1 LSAASRALG
10 LASIALA
17 GALALPHAAV
27 AVARSPEPAPS
38 PGIAIASLDPLD
50 FLELQIVY
58 TTVLARYYE
67 KVAPSTLVG
76 GARVGL
82 SAALV
87 SAGIRNVQ
95 LPYPD
100 AHISVGDG
108 EDLVDS
114 MVLRALARYAK
125 RVDGH
130 RLVSVTIQ
138 GELGALDDP
147 YTVLFRPQAFKK
159 FNAFLG
165 NSTFGGIGAVVS
177 FDDALQ
183 HVSIDRVIPGS
194 PAARAGLLRGDAL
207 VEIDGRPVAELGA
220 AGVRDAL
227 RGAIGKPVD
236 IIFSRAVGP
245 PPPGEPAGGTDYK
258 LTIVRAAV
266 HDPETTRARFG
277 DIGYVALSRFGDRSG
292 DEVRAALRDFTAAG
306 VRGVVFDLRANGGGY
321 GDEATAVASAF
332 VPAGPIFTTIER
344 GGARV
349 VASASGSPVWT
360 GPLVVLVDG
369 NTASA
374 AEIVAG
380 AIADAKLGTLV
391 GTRTF
396 GKGVVQSIFP
406 LPDDSAMKLTTAR
419 YTTRA
424 GHDIAGRGIEP
435 AVVVVEPPGAQLGD
449 PASDP
454 QLARALEIL
463 GTSDGSPSPAPSP
476 LASAA
481 GVL

>member
-1 LSAASRALG
+1 MIGVAA
-10 LASIALA
+10 LAIALA
-17 GALALPHAAV
+17 GALAFQSGAGAAV
-27 AVARSPEPAPS
+27 RPSGPS
-38 PGIAIASLDPLD
+38 PSPAVAIASLDPLD

-58 TTVLARYYE
+58 TTVVARYYE
-67 KVAPSTLVG
+67 RVAPSTLAA
-76 GARVGL
+76 GARVGV
-82 SAALV
+82 AAYLV
-87 SAGIRNVQ
+87 KIGIAGAE
-95 LPYPD
+95 LPYPG
-100 AHISVGDG
+100 AHLSVGDG
-108 EDLVDS
+108 EDLVDA
-114 MVLRALARYAK
+114 MVLRVLARYPK
-125 RVDGH
+125 RLDGH
-130 RLVSVTIQ
+130 RLVQATIA

-165 NSTFGGIGAVVS
+165 NSMFGGIGAVVS
-177 FDDALQ
+177 FDEERRR
-183 HVSIDRVIPGS
+183 VTIDRVIPGS
-194 PAARAGLLRGDAL
+194 PAERTGLVRGDTI
-207 VEIDGRPVAELGA
+207 VDIDGRPVGDLGA
-220 AGVRDAL
+220 VGVRDAL
-227 RGAIGKPVD
+227 RGAVGKPVD
-236 IIFSRAVGP
+236 VIFSRASGP
-245 PPPGEPAGGTDYK
+245 PPPGEPAGGSDYK
-258 LTIVRAAV
+258 VTIVRAAV
-266 HDPETTRARFG
+266 RDPETTRLRFG
-277 DIGYVALSRFGDRSG
+277 DIGYLALSRFGDRSG

-306 VRGVVFDLRANGGGY
+306 VRGVVFDLRNNGGGY

-369 NTASA
+369 DTASA

-380 AIADAKLGTLV
+380 ALADAKLGTLV

-435 AVVVVEPPGAQLGD
+435 DVVVVEPPGAQIGD

-463 GTSDGSPSPAPSP
+463 GGSAASPSPSP